1 MTKNNTTS
9 SLPEN
14 PTLLLQFILFSLL
27 LLTHCLPTVV
37 YHRNNRSHK
46 TLQYVCYSSST
57 YECSSIYTVH
67 HYHNCVGVMYAW
79 CGAYHIILDSLSFS
93 QVVPRMLH
101 MCVCSV
107 GITSSWHCC
116 LPHRK
121 CSAFL
126 PECRSQTSAHYS
138 CERYHR
144 RAHTP

>member
-27 LLTHCLPTVV
+27 LFTLCRLRTVV

-79 CGAYHIILDSLSFS
+79 CGAYHIILDSLSVFS
-93 QVVPRMLH
+93 QVVPQMLH
-101 MCVCSV
+101 MCV
-107 GITSSWHCC
+107 
-116 LPHRK
+116 
-121 CSAFL
+121 
-126 PECRSQTSAHYS
+126 
-138 CERYHR
+138 
-144 RAHTP
+144 

>member
-27 LLTHCLPTVV
+27 LLTLCLPTEV

-79 CGAYHIILDSLSFS
+79 CGAYHIILDSLSVFS
-93 QVVPRMLH
+93 QVVPQMLH
-101 MCVCSV
+101 MCV
-107 GITSSWHCC
+107 
-116 LPHRK
+116 
-121 CSAFL
+121 
-126 PECRSQTSAHYS
+126 
-138 CERYHR
+138 
-144 RAHTP
+144 